1 MVWASGGASTKGVG
15 SVEFP
20 TVSNLLI
27 HGIGIA
33 QVDFRLF
40 FQRSATYL
48 LLRAWRTFMDS
59 LTISAASGLRARMES
74 LDMLA
79 NNLANAGTSGYKGDY
94 ESYGL
99 YAGSEGPAALN
110 GQFDPARPGTL
121 PVIERPWTDFSQGL
135 LQSTGNS
142 FDLAI
147 SGKGLF
153 VVTGPSGPLYTR
165 NGSFHMDEQN
175 RLVSADGYPLQGQDG
190 TPLQLD
196 PAKPV
201 EVATD
206 GTVLQG
212 GQAVGRV
219 QVVGVED
226 QGALTKIGHSYFR
239 TLDPAAKPNPAKDVQ
254 VHQGKLENSNVSPA
268 ESAVRLVSVMRQF
281 EMLHRAISLGA
292 EMNRKAVEE
301 VARVGS

>member
-1 MVWASGGASTKGVG
+1 
-15 SVEFP
+15 
-20 TVSNLLI
+20 
-27 HGIGIA
+27 
-33 QVDFRLF
+33 
-40 FQRSATYL
+40 
-48 LLRAWRTFMDS
+48 MDP

-79 NNLANAGTSGYKGDY
+79 NNLANAATSGYKGDY

-99 YAGSEGPAALN
+99 YAGSESPAGLN
-110 GQFDPARPGTL
+110 GQLDPTRPGTL

-135 LQSTGNS
+135 LQSTGNAL
-142 FDLAI
+142 DLAI

-165 NGSFHMDEQN
+165 NGSFHVDDQG
-175 RLVSADGYPLQGQDG
+175 RLVSAEGYPLQSKDG

-196 PAKPV
+196 SAKPA
-201 EVATD
+201 EVGAD
-206 GTVLQG
+206 GTILQG
-212 GQAVGRV
+212 GQSVG
-219 QVVGVED
+219 QLQLVGIQD
-226 QGALTKIGHSYFR
+226 QGALTKVGHSFFR
-239 TLDPAAKPNPAKDVQ
+239 TLDPAAKLTPAKDVQ

-281 EMLHRAISLGA
+281 EMLQRAISLGA

>member
-1 MVWASGGASTKGVG
+1 
-15 SVEFP
+15 
-20 TVSNLLI
+20 
-27 HGIGIA
+27 
-33 QVDFRLF
+33 
-40 FQRSATYL
+40 
-48 LLRAWRTFMDS
+48 MDP

-79 NNLANAGTSGYKGDY
+79 NNLANAATSGYKGDY

-99 YAGSEGPAALN
+99 YAGSESPAGLS
-110 GQFDPARPGTL
+110 GQMDPTRPGML

-142 FDLAI
+142 FDLAL

-153 VVTGPSGPLYTR
+153 VVTGPTGSLYTR
-165 NGSFHMDEQN
+165 NGNFHMDEQG
-175 RLVSADGYPLQGQDG
+175 RLVSAEGYPLQSKEG
-190 TPLQLD
+190 TALQLD
-196 PAKPV
+196 PAKPA
-201 EVATD
+201 EVAAD
-206 GTVLQG
+206 GMVLQG
-212 GQAVGRV
+212 GQAVGSL
-219 QVVGVED
+219 QLVGVQD
-226 QGALTKIGHSYFR
+226 QSALTKVGHSYFR
-239 TLDPAAKPNPAKDVQ
+239 MLDPAAKPNPATGVL

-281 EMLHRAISLGA
+281 EMLQRAISLGA

>member
-1 MVWASGGASTKGVG
+1 
-15 SVEFP
+15 
-20 TVSNLLI
+20 
-27 HGIGIA
+27 
-33 QVDFRLF
+33 
-40 FQRSATYL
+40 
-48 LLRAWRTFMDS
+48 MDA

-99 YAGSEGPAALN
+99 YAGAEGSAALN
-110 GQFDPARPGTL
+110 GQGDPSRPGLL

-142 FDLAI
+142 FDLAL

-165 NGSFHMDEQN
+165 NGSFHMDEQG
-175 RLVSADGYPLQGQDG
+175 RLVSAEGYPLQTQSG
-190 TPLQLD
+190 TTLQLD

-201 EVATD
+201 QVATD
-206 GTVLQG
+206 GSVLQG
-212 GQAVGRV
+212 GQSVGTL
-219 QVVGVED
+219 QVVGIED
-226 QGALTKIGHSYFR
+226 QGSLAKVGHSYFR
-239 TLDPAAKPNPAKDVQ
+239 MLDPAAKPKAASGVQ
-254 VHQGKLENSNVSPA
+254 VYQGKLENSNVSPA

-281 EMLHRAISLGA
+281 EMLQRAVSLST

>member
-1 MVWASGGASTKGVG
+1 
-15 SVEFP
+15 
-20 TVSNLLI
+20 
-27 HGIGIA
+27 
-33 QVDFRLF
+33 
-40 FQRSATYL
+40 
-48 LLRAWRTFMDS
+48 MDP

-79 NNLANAGTSGYKGDY
+79 NNLANAATSGYKGDY

-99 YAGSEGPAALN
+99 YAGNESPAGLT
-110 GQFDPARPGTL
+110 GQADPTRPGSL
-121 PVIERPWTDFSQGL
+121 PVIERPWIDFSQGL

-142 FDLAI
+142 FDLAL

-165 NGSFHMDEQN
+165 NGSFHMDEQS
-175 RLVSADGYPLQGQDG
+175 RLVSAEGYPLQSPDG
-190 TPLQLD
+190 VPLQLD
-196 PAKPV
+196 PAKSA
-201 EVATD
+201 EVSTD

-212 GQAVGRV
+212 GQPVGSLQIV
-219 QVVGVED
+219 SIQD
-226 QGALTKIGHSYFR
+226 QGSLAKVGHSYFR
-239 TLDPAAKPNPAKDVQ
+239 MLDPAAKPSPAKDVQ
-254 VHQGKLENSNVSPA
+254 VHQGKLESSNVSPA

-281 EMLHRAISLGA
+281 EMLQRAISLGA